1 MHIPPTGQLAVTGP
15 PTEHAAVHSLRLVR
29 QSSTAFWQVLPL
41 PLVQARLQVPSVGQS
56 TVKPEQ
62 APFALQVMSQA

>member
-1 MHIPPTGQLAVTGP
+1 
-15 PTEHAAVHSLRLVR
+15 VHSLRLVK

-62 APFALQVMSQA
+62 APLALQVMSQA